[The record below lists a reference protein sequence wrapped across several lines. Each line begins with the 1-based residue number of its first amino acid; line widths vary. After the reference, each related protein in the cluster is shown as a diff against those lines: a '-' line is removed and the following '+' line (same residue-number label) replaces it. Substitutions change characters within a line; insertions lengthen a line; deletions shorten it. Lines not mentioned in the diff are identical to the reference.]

1 MEDSHHSHAFE
12 LGIFMIPRMHLR
24 SMIVIEVDY
33 WNELPSVWALS
44 TIINV
49 NKIIVS
55 TMIIYLLDIEII
67 LVLNYLKV

>member
-1 MEDSHHSHAFE
+1 
-12 LGIFMIPRMHLR
+12 MIPRMHLR

>member
-1 MEDSHHSHAFE
+1 MEDRHHSHAFE

-55 TMIIYLLDIEII
+55 TMIIYLLGIEII